1 MQVADDSAVLGDF
14 DGASYTH
21 FGVTSRFFRRDGS
34 FYVRTDGPDGRLAD
48 YQIQYTFGA
57 DPLQQYLVEFPD
69 GRAQVLGLCWDARPA
84 AEGGQRWFHIYPDE
98 PIPHGDALH
107 WTGPSQNWNH
117 MCAECHSTDLRKGY
131 LAAEDRFETTWAE
144 LDVSCEACHG
154 PGSLHVAWARER
166 EKLEKRAEA
175 EGTEMVPAEA
185 GDLGLA
191 VRFKESPKP
200 VWEID
205 PETGTAKRSVLRKS
219 HTEVETCGR
228 CHSRRSPIRDDYR
241 HGRPLLDTHRVA
253 ILDEGLYHPD
263 GQILEEVYVYGSFLQ
278 SRMYAAGV
286 TCADCHDAHSGG
298 LHHPGNALCAR
309 CHAADRFDTPQHHFH
324 KADST
329 GASCVACH
337 MPSRTYMV
345 VDPRHDH
352 SLRVPRPDLSL
363 ELGTPNACTVAGCH
377 PDESDQWAA
386 GFAIEWY
393 GETRRAEPHWGEAI
407 FAARTGGSGAKEKL
421 IGVLGDSSIPA
432 IARATAISLLPRYAG
447 PDIAPAFEAALRD
460 PSPLV
465 RVAAAASTEAL
476 GPRARL
482 QLSRALLDDP
492 IRAVRLEAGRVLAS
506 VPRSLLTGS
515 DGHRLEDVLGEYR
528 AAQRMD
534 ADRADAHMRLG
545 TLFLQRGEL
554 ARAEAEFERA
564 RRLDRWFIPA
574 YVNLADLLRIRGEDG
589 EGERVLREAL
599 ELWPEHG
606 DVRHALGL
614 LLVRRGR
621 LEEAVVELERAAALR
636 PELPRYSFVLAVALH
651 SVGKVDRA
659 LAVLRLAS
667 ESHPADRDLRA
678 FLAQLELE
686 R

>member
-228 CHSRRSPIRDDYR
+228 CSTPIASPSSTRASTTPTVRSWRRSTSTAP
-241 HGRPLLDTHRVA
+241 
-253 ILDEGLYHPD
+253 
-263 GQILEEVYVYGSFLQ
+263 S
-278 SRMYAAGV
+278 SR
-286 TCADCHDAHSGG
+286 
-298 LHHPGNALCAR
+298 
-309 CHAADRFDTPQHHFH
+309 
-324 KADST
+324 
-329 GASCVACH
+329 
-337 MPSRTYMV
+337 
-345 VDPRHDH
+345 
-352 SLRVPRPDLSL
+352 
-363 ELGTPNACTVAGCH
+363 AGC
-377 PDESDQWAA
+377 
-386 GFAIEWY
+386 
-393 GETRRAEPHWGEAI
+393 T
-407 FAARTGGSGAKEKL
+407 
-421 IGVLGDSSIPA
+421 
-432 IARATAISLLPRYAG
+432 
-447 PDIAPAFEAALRD
+447 
-460 PSPLV
+460 
-465 RVAAAASTEAL
+465 
-476 GPRARL
+476 PRA
-482 QLSRALLDDP
+482 
-492 IRAVRLEAGRVLAS
+492 
-506 VPRSLLTGS
+506 
-515 DGHRLEDVLGEYR
+515 
-528 AAQRMD
+528 
-534 ADRADAHMRLG
+534 
-545 TLFLQRGEL
+545 
-554 ARAEAEFERA
+554 
-564 RRLDRWFIPA
+564 
-574 YVNLADLLRIRGEDG
+574 
-589 EGERVLREAL
+589 
-599 ELWPEHG
+599 
-606 DVRHALGL
+606 
-614 LLVRRGR
+614 
-621 LEEAVVELERAAALR
+621 
-636 PELPRYSFVLAVALH
+636 
-651 SVGKVDRA
+651 
-659 LAVLRLAS
+659 
-667 ESHPADRDLRA
+667 
-678 FLAQLELE
+678 
-686 R
+686 